1 MQLSSSYC
9 TFSSH
14 FSKAEKH
21 MDIHAP
27 ARLSP
32 SSLSFP
38 WFISPMKS
46 FVLGLYPSA
55 STSTPSAL
63 ISVLGYIV
71 LHNIILPPFISPPTV
86 SVGARAALVLCFFF
100 SSSSFRASS
109 PAFLFSSSSFRVSM
123 TVLWSSH
130 VPCCG
135 EILHSD
141 DGC

>member
-1 MQLSSSYC
+1 
-9 TFSSH
+9 
-14 FSKAEKH
+14 

-86 SVGARAALVLCFFF
+86 SVGARAALVLCFFSPPPLF
-100 SSSSFRASS
+100 VLPPRRSSS
-109 PAFLFSSSSFRVSM
+109 PPPLFVC
-123 TVLWSSH
+123 L
-130 VPCCG
+130 
-135 EILHSD
+135 
-141 DGC
+141 